1 MLKESGREVPP
12 VTKNVLWQ
20 ELYTAAMLELNQAN
34 LQGRIEAAQ
43 VAIGQAMTDLASNR
57 KDGAVEEMQAM
68 ADALRNLQTLQR
80 VELRTPMPA
89 TGQGQRLAEG

>member
-1 MLKESGREVPP
+1 
-12 VTKNVLWQ
+12 VTKNVFWQ
-20 ELYTAAMLELNQAN
+20 ELYAAAMLELNQAN

-80 VELRTPMPA
+80 VELRTPIPA